1 MPVSDYLGAAPHSPP
16 AMGTWPNMGIM
27 MVIVILGMVVGTIN
41 LMISMTV
48 MVNVLTM
55 TKQIM
60 RMQQR

>member
-1 MPVSDYLGAAPHSPP
+1 MPVSDYLGAAPHPPP

-41 LMISMTV
+41 LMISMIV

-55 TKQIM
+55 TKKFMIM
-60 RMQQR
+60 QL